1 MLKDSRIKFCLSSLA
16 TLVAIP
22 FVSQRLSSLIGQD
35 LTPAIQTGAQFL
47 AIGIG
52 YFDYKNKISP
62 AKADGAFSYI
72 FNAKR
77 AGIIHI

>member
-1 MLKDSRIKFCLSSLA
+1 MKLIAGSYFLYSRLPVII
-16 TLVAIP
+16 TN
-22 FVSQRLSSLIGQD
+22 
-35 LTPAIQTGAQFL
+35 
-47 AIGIG
+47 GIG

-77 AGIIHI
+77 AGIIHIWNLGSLEQPCLNDPFG